1 MKRICSDPMSLI
13 EDQAV
18 ILLLVVPYPIII
30 VLAAW
35 VTILSGRIRKLERTI
50 KDDKGYWVLK

>member
-1 MKRICSDPMSLI
+1 MSQL

-35 VTILSGRIRKLERTI
+35 VTILSYRIKKLERTI
-50 KDDKGYWVLK
+50 KNDKGYWVLK

>member
-1 MKRICSDPMSLI
+1 MSRL

-35 VTILSGRIRKLERTI
+35 VTILSNRIRRLEHTV
-50 KDDKGYWVLK
+50 KDAKGYWVLK